1 MAPSQTRLADLN
13 MSDTVFTDTNFNS
26 EVLGSKG
33 LVVVDFWAPWCGP
46 CRMVSPVIDEL
57 AKEYE
62 GKVKIGKV
70 NVDENSQVVN
80 QYSIMS
86 LPSVV
91 FFKDGQP
98 FKTMVGAQTKESYKQ
113 EIEQLIL
120 G

>member
-1 MAPSQTRLADLN
+1 MADLN
-13 MSDTVFTDTNFNS
+13 ITDQTFQK
-26 EVLGSKG
+26 EVVESKG
-33 LVVVDFWAPWCGP
+33 LVIVDFWAAWCGP

-57 AKEYE
+57 AKEYA
-62 GKVKIGKV
+62 GKVKIVKV

-98 FKTMVGAQTKESYKQ
+98 FKTMVGAQAKESYKE
-113 EIEQLIL
+113 EIEQLL
-120 G
+120 AS